1 MFVFAVFYFFVL
13 GAILR
18 GNTLKNDVEKKF
30 EGFTRN
36 RVMKMSMDAEFELF
50 VLNKL

>member
-18 GNTLKNDVEKKF
+18 GNTLKNDFGKKF

-36 RVMKMSMDAEFELF
+36 RLMKISIDAGFELF
-50 VLNKL
+50 ALNKL